1 MVAVDTSVVV
11 RLLTH
16 DDRAQASRALALF
29 RSEQIW
35 IGKTVVLETEWVLR
49 SLYGFSGERV
59 REALRAMAGLRNVHL
74 EDAATVAQALSWAET
89 GLDFADALHLASSVE
104 AEAFTSF
111 DEKFVKRAVRAGIG
125 RVRVL

>member
-29 RSEQIW
+29 RSEEIW

-74 EDAATVAQALSWAET
+74 EDAATVAQALSWAAT

-104 AEAFTSF
+104 AETFVSF
-111 DEKFVKRAVRAGIG
+111 DEKFVKRAVRAGVV